1 MICDQYFPIKNNLFE
16 GPAHEV
22 LHLIGEDNIIGQQEI
37 IYLQGNWSLYGI
49 YDQIICDKDHL

>member
-37 IYLQGNWSLYGI
+37 IYLQGN
-49 YDQIICDKDHL
+49 

>member
-1 MICDQYFPIKNNLFE
+1 MICDQYFPIKNNLFK

-37 IYLQGNWSLYGI
+37 IYLQGN
-49 YDQIICDKDHL
+49 